1 MPESSKQEQL
11 QAMLRPLSEQFTSQV
26 ASTIMSFV
34 QQSVRDEV
42 EVVLGR
48 ALPGVVKAIQPA
60 TPAAAAPPAPRVASS
75 TPTKKQARPAGKKVK
90 APKIKCS
97 KQRCDGLWYRPSGSD
112 RKLCYKHFLEA
123 GGKPPPG
130 KKFKKK

>member
-1 MPESSKQEQL
+1 MPEPNKQAQL

-48 ALPGVVKAIQPA
+48 ALTGVAQPA
-60 TPAAAAPPAPRVASS
+60 QAAAPSAPAPVAGEVRSA
-75 TPTKKQARPAGKKVK
+75 PTRKRARPAAKKAK
-90 APKIKCS
+90 AAKIECS
-97 KQRCDGLWYRPSGSD
+97 KQRCHSPWYRPSGTD
-112 RKLCYKHFLEA
+112 TKLCYKHFLEA

-130 KKFKKK
+130 KKLKKK